1 MSAFAGLEQGS
12 LLSSFD
18 PLSGEYLA
26 DPYPL
31 LTRQRQRQRL
41 HFIAKQLI
49 TGL

>member
-31 LTRQRQRQRL
+31 LSGSGSGSGCILLRSN
-41 HFIAKQLI
+41 
-49 TGL
+49 